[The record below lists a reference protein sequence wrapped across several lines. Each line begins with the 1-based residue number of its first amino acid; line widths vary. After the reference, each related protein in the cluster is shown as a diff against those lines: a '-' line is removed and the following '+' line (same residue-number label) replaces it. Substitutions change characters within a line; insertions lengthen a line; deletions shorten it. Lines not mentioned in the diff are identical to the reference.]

1 MIKLFFNKINCT
13 LLFACCFIASS
24 EYSAAQ
30 KADTL
35 SSLRDF
41 VNISTGYKQMPLYL
55 ELEVKS
61 STNFITNEGD
71 TSDINGEFYLRN
83 ENSYIRIGEFEQ
95 IVNDS
100 LALLVSNGLQRMILY
115 TDAASTV
122 KKIKGMM
129 GLVLPDSSIRHL
141 ATQYRSFSDNIS
153 TQTSRIELQSR
164 TNLYGTNL
172 SRETIELQY
181 DVTKKIPQKITTL
194 KRNLLRLDSLQYARL
209 QNEAGI
215 TEQLLTIEG
224 SYFLVKEQITV
235 YLFKQIEKASA
246 AVKVP
251 VFISDRITRNGEGKY
266 QPVKNYKSYSLT
278 TGDE

>member
-1 MIKLFFNKINCT
+1 MIKLFLNKINCT
-13 LLFACCFIASS
+13 LLLACCFIGSPKYAV
-24 EYSAAQ
+24 AQ

-35 SSLRDF
+35 SVLRDF

-55 ELEVKS
+55 ELEVKN
-61 STNFITNEGD
+61 STNFITNDGD

-100 LALLVSNGLQRMILY
+100 LALLVSNRLQRMILY
-115 TDAASTV
+115 TDAASTI

-141 ATQYRSFSDNIS
+141 AATYRSFSEKIS
-153 TQTSRIELQSR
+153 AQTSRIELQSR
-164 TNLYGTNL
+164 TSLYGTNL
-172 SRETIELQY
+172 PKEIIEMQY
-181 DVTKKIPQKITTL
+181 DASKKIPQQITTL
-194 KRNLLRLDSLQYARL
+194 KRSLIRLDSLQYLRL
-209 QNEAGI
+209 QSEVGI
-215 TEQLLTIEG
+215 AEKLLTIGE
-224 SYFLVKEQITV
+224 SYFLVKEQITA
-235 YLFKQIEKASA
+235 YLFRQIEKVSA

-251 VFISDRITRNGEGKY
+251 VLISDRINKNGEGKY
-266 QPVKNYKSYSLT
+266 KPVKNYESYSLT

>member
-1 MIKLFFNKINCT
+1 MIKICFNKIKCT

-24 EYSAAQ
+24 KYAAAQ
-30 KADTL
+30 KTDTL
-35 SSLRDF
+35 SPLRDF

-61 STNFITNEGD
+61 STNFITNDRD
-71 TSDINGEFYLRN
+71 TLAITGEFYLRN

-95 IVNDS
+95 IVNDT

-115 TDAASTV
+115 TDAASII

-141 ATQYRSFSDNIS
+141 SAQYRSFSEKIS

-164 TNLYGTNL
+164 TTVFGTNL
-172 SRETIELQY
+172 PGETIELQY
-181 DVTKKIPQKITTL
+181 DPTRKIPQQIITL
-194 KRNLLRLDSLQYARL
+194 KRSLLRLDSLQYARL
-209 QNEAGI
+209 QKEAGI
-215 TEQLLTIEG
+215 AEKLLTIGG
-224 SYFLVKEQITV
+224 SYFLVKEQITA
-235 YLFKQIEKASA
+235 YLFKQIEKGSA
-246 AVKVP
+246 AIKVP
-251 VFISDRITRNGEGKY
+251 VFIADRIDKNGEGKY
-266 QPVKNYKSYSLT
+266 KPVKNYESYSLT